1 MNSGHLSEALCK
13 LTLFPL
19 IPNGVA
25 TWQGWVAA
33 EGEEEASKARAA
45 DPGGVRAEQEERVS
59 GTLLLSEAPGSS
71 SGHKQGM
78 KRAVKIMIWCIS

>member
-13 LTLFPL
+13 LTLFPF

-45 DPGGVRAEQEERVS
+45 DPGGSQGRAGGARQWDFAAE
-59 GTLLLSEAPGSS
+59 
-71 SGHKQGM
+71 
-78 KRAVKIMIWCIS
+78 